1 MKTKQE
7 SSGFNLKDDSLEKR
21 KEYVQKYFDDEGIL
35 MDINQIEK
43 NSGRRQVA
51 KLMANSQWGY
61 LGMNTNKVK
70 FVIVT
75 EFKEWLKL
83 LNDDKLKIHNVVIA
97 QENALQV
104 YYSEKAE
111 HHFGGLK
118 NNVILASFVTAQA
131 RLKLY
136 SEIFKLD
143 KRVLYID
150 TDSIFFLTTKNDEYQ
165 PYIGTRLGEFTK
177 EIDPSD
183 GEFIKEWA
191 SCGKK
196 NYTYM
201 TDKNISHCTVKG
213 FTMNYLTQLKITF
226 DSIKN
231 IVLNDHKVKI
241 SCEQLLFSRNKKDWS
256 LKTNVQKNF
265 MVLVIIQ
272 EFY

>member
-7 SSGFNLKDDSLEKR
+7 SSGFSKSDDTPEKR
-21 KEYVQKYFDDEGIL
+21 QLYVQKYFDDEGIM
-35 MDINQIEK
+35 MDITQIEK

-70 FVIVT
+70 LAVVT
-75 EFKEWLKL
+75 ELRDWLKL
-83 LNDDKLKIHNVVIA
+83 LNDDKLKIHNVIMA

-104 YYSEKAE
+104 YYSEKTE

-136 SEIFKLD
+136 SEMSKLH

-150 TDSIFFLTTKNDEYQ
+150 TDSIFFLTSSKDVYQ
-165 PYIGTRLGEFTK
+165 PYIGTRLGEFTR

-183 GEFIKEWA
+183 GEYIKEWA

-201 TDKNISHCTVKG
+201 TDKDVSHCTVKG

-226 DSIKN
+226 DSIKD
-231 IVLNDHKVKI
+231 IVLNDHNEKI
-241 SCEQLLFSRNKKDWS
+241 TCEQLLFTRNKKDG
-256 LKTNVQKNF
+256 V
-265 MVLVIIQ
+265 
-272 EFY
+272 

>member
-97 QENALQV
+97 QENA
-104 YYSEKAE
+104 
-111 HHFGGLK
+111 
-118 NNVILASFVTAQA
+118 
-131 RLKLY
+131 
-136 SEIFKLD
+136 
-143 KRVLYID
+143 
-150 TDSIFFLTTKNDEYQ
+150 
-165 PYIGTRLGEFTK
+165 
-177 EIDPSD
+177 
-183 GEFIKEWA
+183 
-191 SCGKK
+191 
-196 NYTYM
+196 
-201 TDKNISHCTVKG
+201 
-213 FTMNYLTQLKITF
+213 
-226 DSIKN
+226 
-231 IVLNDHKVKI
+231 
-241 SCEQLLFSRNKKDWS
+241 
-256 LKTNVQKNF
+256 
-265 MVLVIIQ
+265 
-272 EFY
+272 